1 MKELKMNKL
10 SLFEDELKSK
20 ETKYFI
26 FDSNKKEV
34 NKNNLEFSKHG
45 WDTSKFNKVR
55 PGDLFLYRR
64 PLKTSELKKFYF
76 FGAGKIE
83 AINKCDGSNV
93 IGIIVKPLKFDKFI
107 LQTDVENFR
116 WEFKERNNNWKNF
129 FNQGGITQITKSD
142 FERIIEIL

>member
-1 MKELKMNKL
+1 M
-10 SLFEDELKSK
+10 
-20 ETKYFI
+20 
-26 FDSNKKEV
+26 
-34 NKNNLEFSKHG
+34 
-45 WDTSKFNKVR
+45 
-55 PGDLFLYRR
+55 
-64 PLKTSELKKFYF
+64 
-76 FGAGKIE
+76 
-83 AINKCDGSNV
+83 